1 MKKIFT
7 SAVLVLA
14 ASALIAAPQSNFSTT
29 TKPKKQ
35 TKAVTTKK
43 KPAPP
48 LQKEAVHGV
57 LPRAFAPG
65 NNPLQMLNPKAPAEK
80 YGTSQEH
87 VAYDPYTGRP
97 MGIKLF
103 EIVF

>member
-7 SAVLVLA
+7 SALLVLA
-14 ASALIAAPQSNFSTT
+14 ATAVIAAPQASFTTT

-35 TKAVTTKK
+35 TKAAAKK
-43 KPAPP
+43 KPAPV
-48 LQKEAVHGV
+48 LQKEEVRGV
-57 LPRAFAPG
+57 FPRAFAPG
-65 NNPLQMLNPKAPAEK
+65 NNPIQMLNPKAPPER